1 MPSRTTRSITLTG
14 PDAASF
20 ANAQFS
26 SDVLGLPRGQWQW
39 SGWLDPKGRVRAML
53 QIARPEDDRLV
64 VIPRGGDSEAIANDL
79 RRFVFRS
86 KVKITVSDALR
97 TSDGDALEDMH
108 VREDENG
115 AITFGEGDASLRFSN
130 ANDDGTHRDDAW
142 YVRHIEKGYAWL
154 PTTANDAL
162 LPPALSMERLS
173 AVSFN
178 KGCFPGQE
186 IAARLHYLGGHKK
199 HLHAVTSG
207 QSLEEGQSLR
217 IDGNTVGMVLMCH
230 ASAAKPISLVVLDDS
245 AVQADTLEIEGTRL
259 HIVSTF
265 DA

>member
-14 PDAASF
+14 PDAAAF

-26 SDVLGLPRGQWQW
+26 SDVLALPSGGWQW
-39 SGWLDPKGRVRAML
+39 SGWLDPKGRVRALL
-53 QIARPEDDRLV
+53 QIARPDDERLV
-64 VIPRGGDSEAIANDL
+64 VVPRGGNGEAIANDL
-79 RRFVFRS
+79 RRFIFRS
-86 KVKITVSDALR
+86 KVKIVVSDALHA
-97 TSDGDALEDMH
+97 SDGDALDDMH
-108 VREDENG
+108 VHEDASG
-115 AITFGEGDASLRFSN
+115 AISFGEGDASLRIGN
-130 ANDDGTHRDDAW
+130 ANDTTNTVDAW
-142 YVRHIEKGYAWL
+142 ITRHIEKGYAWL
-154 PTTANDAL
+154 PDTAIDAL

-199 HLHAVTSG
+199 HLHVVASDRALT
-207 QSLEEGQSLR
+207 EGHSLR
-217 IDGNTVGMVLMCH
+217 VDGNAVGIVLMCN
-230 ASAAKPISLVVLDDS
+230 ASSTKPISLVVLDD
-245 AVQADTLEIEGTRL
+245 AAAQADTLETEDMRL